1 MAPNET
7 ISKHDY
13 KDMQGGTKMDFGD
26 VLKAMKME
34 MLDDCEPRRFARTG
48 WNGKGMFIFLVQPD
62 CPMKLPYIAMYTA
75 TGQFVPWLASQT
87 DMLADDWNIC

>member
-1 MAPNET
+1 
-7 ISKHDY
+7 
-13 KDMQGGTKMDFGD
+13 MDFGD

-34 MLDDCEPRRFARTG
+34 MLDDCEPRRFTRTG

-62 CPMKLPYIAMYTA
+62 CPKKLPYIAMYTA
-75 TGQFVPWLASQT
+75 TEQFVPWLASQT